1 MLIIP
6 KISVLFIE
14 KHNIKQFLKKITEI
28 GLNRDN
34 KTKSIVLLNINEII
48 TLIL

>member
-1 MLIIP
+1 MP

-14 KHNIKQFLKKITEI
+14 KHNIKQLLKKITEI
-28 GLNRDN
+28 GLNMDN
-34 KTKSIVLLNINEII
+34 KTKSIVLLSINEII

>member
-14 KHNIKQFLKKITEI
+14 KHNIKQFFKKITEI
-28 GLNRDN
+28 GLNMDN
-34 KTKSIVLLNINEII
+34 ETKSIVLLSINEII